1 MAGIRANFA
10 DTLDPAIRT
19 VFFDRYQLEP
29 EVRPQIFVEETSDR
43 NIEEDSGIT
52 GLGLLTET
60 AELGA
65 LDYEDALQL
74 YKTTYTHKKYTKGI
88 KISVELV
95 EDDQKNTIRRLPDAL
110 ARSVVRTNEFYGA
123 SVFNN
128 GFNTSY
134 TSYGD
139 GKPLFS
145 TLHSRVDGGTAQS
158 NASATGVTLTDPN
171 LETARVAFR
180 KQLDDK
186 GMKVMTTPKT
196 LLVPIDLGKTAKI
209 IVNSNL
215 RSNVADNDV
224 NIYNGMFN
232 IVEWEFITSTTA
244 WFLLGSKGD
253 HQVKWNWRVRP
264 QFKQDNSFD
273 ADAALWKVRERFSY
287 GWSDWRSTWGSKG
300 DAGAY
305 SS

>member
-1 MAGIRANFA
+1 MEQN
-10 DTLDPAIRT
+10 
-19 VFFDRYQLEP
+19 
-29 EVRPQIFVEETSDR
+29 SDR
-43 NIEEDSGIT
+43 NIEEDSGIS
-52 GLGLLTET
+52 GVGLLLET

-65 LDYEDALQL
+65 LNYEDALQL
-74 YKTTYTHKKYTKGI
+74 FKTTYTHKKYALGI
-88 KISVELV
+88 KISQELV
-95 EDDQKNTIRRLPDAL
+95 EDDQKNSIRRLPEAL
-110 ARSVVRTNEFYGA
+110 ARSTKRTTEFYAA

-145 TLHSRVDGGTAQS
+145 TAHTRVDGGTAQS
-158 NASATGVTLTDPN
+158 NASATGITLTDPN
-171 LETARVAFR
+171 LETARNAFR

-186 GMKVMTTPKT
+186 GMRIMTTPKT
-196 LLVPIDLGKTAKI
+196 LLVPIDLGKTAKV

-215 RSNVADNDV
+215 RSGVADNDV

-244 WFLLGSKGD
+244 WFLLGTKGD
-253 HQVKWNWRVRP
+253 HLITWNWRVRP
-264 QFKQDNSFD
+264 QLKMDNSFD
-273 ADAALWKVRERFSY
+273 SDAALWKVRTRFSY
-287 GWSDWRSTWGSKG
+287 GWSDWRSSWGSKG
-300 DAGAY
+300 DGAAY